1 MARQNIYII
10 VATFNDKHIL
20 RFVVCSRMTESK
32 DVQFAWE
39 EIRGQADQVLMGND
53 TDSGI
58 LVHDRKTYIRMNYNA
73 IRNDCP
79 SNGVKINGITNGQ
92 AWRKGGVNF
101 YTQLKASVKSS
112 FDDDTGYILRA
123 Q

>member
-53 TDSGI
+53 TEWHPGARPQDIQSHE
-58 LVHDRKTYIRMNYNA
+58 L
-73 IRNDCP
+73 
-79 SNGVKINGITNGQ
+79 
-92 AWRKGGVNF
+92 
-101 YTQLKASVKSS
+101 
-112 FDDDTGYILRA
+112 
-123 Q
+123 